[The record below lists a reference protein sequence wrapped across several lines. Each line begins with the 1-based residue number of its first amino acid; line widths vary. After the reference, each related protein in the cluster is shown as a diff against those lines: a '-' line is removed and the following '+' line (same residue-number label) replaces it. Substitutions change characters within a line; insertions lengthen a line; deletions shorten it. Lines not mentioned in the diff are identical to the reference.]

1 MRFELL
7 IAICFAGLAAQ
18 DAIAADTPPAPSSG
32 VTVNFGALPIPLPR
46 HKPSQEEMR
55 ARLVPMPRPKPSQEA
70 AAATIPLPR
79 PKPKPTAVAAATK
92 TPATK
97 TPEVGTEASPAQA
110 TALSTPQTATAIAE
124 ALRGS
129 TTTTPAAPGS
139 RTVNP
144 LEGFSV
150 LTQVKFSGGGSELS
164 DDYKAALDA
173 LATRFLA
180 NDERVRLAA
189 FSGQVGDIS
198 SQAHRL
204 SLRRAIAVR
213 AYLASKGVPVSRVDV
228 LAFGPPPHGDSDRV
242 DVLVRAT

>member
-1 MRFELL
+1 MRIELL
-7 IAICFAGLAAQ
+7 IAMCFAGLAAQ
-18 DAIAADTPPAPSSG
+18 AAIAADAPPAPPSG

-46 HKPSQEEMR
+46 HKPSPEEMR

-70 AAATIPLPR
+70 AATTIPFPR
-79 PKPKPTAVAAATK
+79 PKPKQTAVAAA
-92 TPATK
+92 AIK

-129 TTTTPAAPGS
+129 MTTTAAAPGS
-139 RTVNP
+139 RAVNP

-198 SQAHRL
+198 RQAHRL

-228 LAFGPPPHGDSDRV
+228 LAFGPPSHGDSDRV